1 MNNVGQVEILL
12 VEDNPIDAEMMI
24 RTLKK
29 DHLLIKLH
37 WVKDGQE
44 ALDFLFYAGTYENR
58 KELRPGLIL
67 LDIRMPKVSGIEVLR
82 AIKSD
87 PHLRRIPVV
96 IMSASS
102 EDPDIAEAYRLG
114 VNSYVVKSIN
124 FDAFAASVAKVGNYW
139 ITANHR
145 AVSGG

>member
-1 MNNVGQVEILL
+1 MNNVCQVEILL
-12 VEDNPIDAEMMI
+12 VEDNPMDAEMMI

-29 DHLLIKLH
+29 DLFLTKLH

-44 ALDFLFYAGTYENR
+44 ALDFLFCAGTYENR
-58 KELRPGLIL
+58 KGLIRPGLIL

-87 PHLRRIPVV
+87 PQLRRIPVV

-102 EDPDIAEAYRLG
+102 EDPD
-114 VNSYVVKSIN
+114 
-124 FDAFAASVAKVGNYW
+124 
-139 ITANHR
+139 
-145 AVSGG
+145 